1 METINERFD
10 HLHPRSMELF
20 QEAKAHFPN
29 GVTHDG
35 RRLEPF
41 SLYTTHAAGA
51 RKWDV
56 DGNEYVD
63 YRMGHG
69 ALILGH
75 SHPEIVSV
83 VQEQMARGSHLGLSH
98 ELEIRWAENVKRLIP
113 SIEKM
118 RFTASGT
125 EAAMMAIRLARA
137 YTEKSKV
144 LKFAEHFHGW
154 SEYGI
159 IGSGR
164 SAGGVP
170 PQILNTVVV
179 LPHNDI
185 DLVERTLQQDPDFA
199 AVILEPTGSHGGMY
213 PAYPDFLRQLREVT
227 RKYNVLLVFDEVVTG
242 FRISPGGAQVR
253 YGVQPDLTCLA
264 KILGGGLPCGAVGGR
279 AELVDMVQFRGD
291 AQWDGTKRVAHH
303 GTFNANPVVAAAGL
317 KATELVATTPVNATA
332 DRMAE
337 RLKKGLSE
345 VFHTMK
351 IPGCAHGVA
360 SIVNFQLANACE
372 CDRVVCTLPM
382 EKLKAGTRPQLLQP
396 LYRACLNAGL
406 DWMGGTFFV
415 SSVHTERDI
424 DDSVNAFEKAVT
436 ACRAEGVL

>member
-1 METINERFD
+1 METIDERFD
-10 HLHPRSMELF
+10 HRHPRSMELF
-20 QEAKAHFPN
+20 AQARAHFPH

-41 SLYTTHAAGA
+41 SLYTTHGAGA

-75 SHPEIVSV
+75 SHPEIVRV
-83 VQEQMARGSHLGLSH
+83 VQEQMARGTHLGLSH
-98 ELEIRWAENVKRLIP
+98 ELEIRWAENVKRLVP

-125 EAAMMAIRLARA
+125 EAAMMAVRLARA
-137 YTEKSKV
+137 YTGKSRV
-144 LKFAEHFHGW
+144 VKFEEHFHGW

-170 PQILNTVVV
+170 AQIASTVVV
-179 LPHNDI
+179 LPQNDI
-185 DLVERTLQQDPDFA
+185 DLVERTLREDGDVA
-199 AVILEPTGSHGGMY
+199 AVILEPTGAHGGMY
-213 PAYPDFLRQLREVT
+213 PARPEFVRQLREVT
-227 RKYNVLLVFDEVVTG
+227 RRHDVLLVLDEVVTG
-242 FRISPGGAQVR
+242 FRTSSGGAQAR
-253 YGVQPDLTCLA
+253 YGIRPDLTCLA

-291 AQWDGTKRVAHH
+291 AQWDTTRRVAHH
-303 GTFNANPVVAAAGL
+303 GTFNANPLAAAAGV
-317 KATELVATTPVNATA
+317 KATELVATTPVNAAA
-332 DRMAE
+332 DGMAE
-337 RLKKGLSE
+337 RLKQGLNA
-345 VFHTMK
+345 VLRGAGV
-351 IPGCAHGVA
+351 PGCAHGVA
-360 SIVNFQLANACE
+360 SIVNVQLASACD
-372 CDRVVCTLPM
+372 CDGGLCPLPM
-382 EKLKAGTRPQLLQP
+382 QTLKAGTRPQLIQP

-406 DWMGGTFFV
+406 DWMGGTWFV

-424 DDSVNAFEKAVT
+424 DESVNAFDEAVR
-436 ACRAEGVL
+436 ACRAEGIL